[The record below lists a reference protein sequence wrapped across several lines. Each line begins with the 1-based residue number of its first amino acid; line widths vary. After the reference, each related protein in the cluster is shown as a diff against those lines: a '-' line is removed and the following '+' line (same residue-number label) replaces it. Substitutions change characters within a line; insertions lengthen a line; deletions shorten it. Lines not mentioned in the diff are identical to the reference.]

1 MSESAMPGHSEVAAA
16 LDRAVPG
23 VNASEAH
30 GVLCGCACLM
40 GVDAAP
46 AWVQEVLQDSD
57 PSNALSAECGEIL
70 EKVARA
76 TWHSL
81 QEGDMSLVLM
91 LPGDDESLEARTEG
105 LAAWCEGFMH
115 GLGLGQ
121 STLED
126 TAREALETGV
136 VREILEDF
144 GELSRAAVE
153 EGADDGESEAAYTEL
168 IEYVRVSAQLVFEEF
183 YPLRSSADSNRQH

>member
-1 MSESAMPGHSEVAAA
+1 MSEPVMPGYSEVATA
-16 LDRAVPG
+16 LDRAVP
-23 VNASEAH
+23 EANVAESH

-40 GVDAAP
+40 GVEATA
-46 AWVQEVLQDSD
+46 AWVDEVLKDGD
-57 PSNALSAECGEIL
+57 PGNALLAECSDIL
-70 EKVARA
+70 RAVAAA

-81 QEGDMSLVLM
+81 DAGDMSLRLM
-91 LPGDDESLEARTEG
+91 LPDDEEPLDARTEG

-121 STLED
+121 GSFGETV
-126 TAREALETGV
+126 REALEAGV

-144 GELSRAAVE
+144 SELSRAAVE
-153 EGADDGESEAAYTEL
+153 EGADDAESEAAYTEL

-183 YPLRSSADSNRQH
+183 HALRSSGDQSKQH

>member
-1 MSESAMPGHSEVAAA
+1 MSEPTMPGYSEVATA
-16 LDRAVPG
+16 LDSAVPQAN
-23 VNASEAH
+23 VAEAH

-40 GVDAAP
+40 GAEATA
-46 AWVQEVLQDSD
+46 AWVDEVLQDSD
-57 PSNALSAECGEIL
+57 PANAQSAECSDIL
-70 EKVARA
+70 KRVAGA

-81 QEGDMSLVLM
+81 EEGDMSLRLM
-91 LPGDDESLEARTEG
+91 LPGDEEPLEIRTEG

-121 STLED
+121 GSLGETV
-126 TAREALETGV
+126 REALEAGV

-144 GELSRAAVE
+144 SELSRAAVE

-183 YPLRSSADSNRQH
+183 HALRSSADQSRHH

>member
-1 MSESAMPGHSEVAAA
+1 MSEPVMPGYTDVATA
-16 LDRAVPG
+16 LDRAVPEAN
-23 VNASEAH
+23 VAEAH

-40 GVDAAP
+40 GFEATS
-46 AWVQEVLQDSD
+46 AWVDEVLRDSD
-57 PSNALSAECGEIL
+57 PSEALSSQCSEIL
-70 EKVARA
+70 RQVAGA

-81 QEGDMSLVLM
+81 EEGDMSLRLL
-91 LPGDDESLEARTEG
+91 LPEDEEPLETRTEG

-121 STLED
+121 GNLGETV
-126 TAREALETGV
+126 REAIETGV

-144 GELSRAAVE
+144 SELSRAAVE

-183 YPLRSSADSNRQH
+183 HPLRSSADQSKQH